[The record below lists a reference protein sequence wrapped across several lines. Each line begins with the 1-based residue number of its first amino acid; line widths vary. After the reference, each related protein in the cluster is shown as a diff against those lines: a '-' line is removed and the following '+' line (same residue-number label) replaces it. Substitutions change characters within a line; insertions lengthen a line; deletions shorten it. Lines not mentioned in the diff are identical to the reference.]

1 MGVATIREGENPS
14 HKQHKRF
21 MVITKGQCF
30 TFRFSEDNIKGYFF
44 TGIIDK
50 GTYVMCEMVL
60 PHQMNDNSFWKMTE
74 SFFEEAIESVKIE
87 LI

>member
-1 MGVATIREGENPS
+1 
-14 HKQHKRF
+14 
-21 MVITKGQCF
+21 MVRTLTQGQCF
-30 TFRFSEDNIKGYFF
+30 TYKFSEDNIKGYFF
-44 TGIIDK
+44 TGIIDN

-74 SFFEEAIESVKIE
+74 SFFNEAIETGKIE